1 MTHLPQDIRLTD
13 ELERQLMQEAIEE
26 QARFDFGAA
35 FKSLFAKLKNTRK
48 AFSVQEAIPHRTTYA
63 DVGIG

>member
-1 MTHLPQDIRLTD
+1 MINLPNDVRLTD

-35 FKSLFAKLKNTRK
+35 FKSLFAKLKK
-48 AFSVQEAIPHRTTYA
+48 ARQAVSVQEIIPTQSRYNE
-63 DVGIG
+63 VGIG